1 MADLIT
7 TKADLLDPEV
17 LGPMVTNTAQ
27 AQMRFMPLADIDRT
41 LVGAEGDTIKVPM
54 WTDSAEAQDVPEGT
68 AIPVTKMSQGFTT
81 ATVSKFGIGES
92 FTDEADIE
100 RFGDNVSHATMQ
112 ISNALAQYGDK
123 KLMDLALASTNTLTT
138 TADIDGIDAMIGS
151 FDTDVDG
158 AAYTMICSPK
168 TRLALKRAVRE
179 YTKGSDTGAQLAIT
193 GAESLAL
200 GASIAPT
207 KKMPDG
213 KIVVV
218 LSSAEDIALQK
229 EREAQSGQLDDKELA
244 ALNSGRV
251 FKWYAKRDAMIEA
264 DRDKS
269 RQINYLYGTEIAA
282 PYIQNPSKLLVAT
295 VDLSKAS
302 TGTTSS
308 TSSTTGK

>member
-1 MADLIT
+1 MVDTLT

-17 LGPMVTNTAQ
+17 LGSMVTNTTQ

-41 LVGAEGDTIKVPM
+41 LVGTEGDTIKVPM
-54 WTDSAEAQDVPEGT
+54 WTDNAVAQEVAEGT
-68 AIPVTKMSQGFTT
+68 AIPVTKMSQGYTT
-81 ATVSKFGIGES
+81 ATVSKFGIGEA

-100 RFGDNVSHATMQ
+100 RFGDNVSHATLK

-123 KLMDLALASTNTLTT
+123 KLMELALASKNTLTT

-151 FDTDVDG
+151 FNTDVDG
-158 AAYTMICSPK
+158 AAYTLICSPK

-179 YTKGSDTGAQLAIT
+179 YTKGSDTGAQLAIS

-200 GASIAPT
+200 GASVAAT
-207 KKMPDG
+207 NNMADG

-218 LSSAEDIALQK
+218 LSSAQDIALQK
-229 EREAQSGQLDDKELA
+229 ARDAGGSLTDQELE
-244 ALNSGRV
+244 ALNSGRA
-251 FKWYAKRDAMIEA
+251 FKWYVKRDAMIEA

-282 PYIQNPSKLLVAT
+282 PYIQNPSKVLVAT
-295 VDLSKAS
+295 VDLSKA
-302 TGTTSS
+302 TAGTTSS
-308 TSSTTGK
+308 TGGK